1 MNAAPALIGYMAV
14 VGVATPQLMLRSKW
28 PHCAPV
34 LAAAVWQALASS
46 FSVAAALLAYNLA
59 TPTEHLHAGF
69 IGVLHACGLH
79 AGAGKPDPGTAE
91 RLAVGLPAGVML
103 ALASSF
109 TFHALRA
116 RRARTRHRET
126 LDVVGRHSATLR
138 ATVLTYS
145 APAAYC
151 LPGRRPRIVVSDAA
165 VEMLSPEQLHA
176 VLEHER
182 AHVAGRHHL
191 ALAAAEA
198 FASVFRGLPLAH
210 HAKEQTAL
218 LLEMI
223 ADDRAVRSQSHDVFA
238 AAMYE
243 MAAVRAPKGAFSV
256 GGQSAVIRM
265 RRVLGGHRAPHPI
278 LRGTAVAVAAA
289 VPLLPLLLVCP
300 PGLG

>member
-1 MNAAPALIGYMAV
+1 VNAAPALIGYMAT
-14 VGVATPQLMLRSKW
+14 VGVAAPHLMLRSTW
-28 PHCAPV
+28 PHRAPV
-34 LAAAVWQALASS
+34 LAAAVWQALALS
-46 FSVAAALLAYNLA
+46 FSVAAGLLAYNLA

-69 IGVLHACGLH
+69 IGLLHACGLH
-79 AGAGKPDPGTAE
+79 AGAGKPDPGTVE
-91 RLAVGLPAGVML
+91 QLAVVLPAGVLL

-126 LDVVGRHSATLR
+126 LDVVGRHSDALR
-138 ATVLTYS
+138 ATVLAYGV
-145 APAAYC
+145 PAAYC
-151 LPGRRPRIVVSDAA
+151 LPGRRPRIVVSDTA
-165 VEMLSPEQLHA
+165 VERLSPEQLHA

-191 ALAAAEA
+191 ALATAEA

-243 MAAVRAPKGAFSV
+243 MATARAPRGAFSV
-256 GGQSAVIRM
+256 GGNSAVIRM
-265 RRVLGGHRAPHPI
+265 RRVLGRHRAPHPV
-278 LRGTAVAVAAA
+278 LRGAAVAVTAA

>member
-1 MNAAPALIGYMAV
+1 MNAAPALIGYMAA
-14 VGVATPQLMLRSKW
+14 VGVAAPRLMLRSTW
-28 PHCAPV
+28 PHRAPAP
-34 LAAAVWQALASS
+34 AAAVWQALALS
-46 FSVAAALLAYNLA
+46 FAVAAALLAYNLA

-79 AGAGKPDPGTAE
+79 AGAGSPDPGTAE
-91 RLAVGLPAGVML
+91 QLAVVLPAAVML

-109 TFHALRA
+109 VFHALRA
-116 RRARTRHRET
+116 RRARARHRET
-126 LDVVGRHSATLR
+126 LDMVGCHSDDLQ
-138 ATVLTYS
+138 ATVLTYG

-151 LPGRRPRIVVSDAA
+151 LPGRRPRIVVSDTA
-165 VEMLSPEQLHA
+165 VRMLSPEQLQA

-191 ALAAAEA
+191 ALAAVQA
-198 FASVFRGLPLAH
+198 FASVFGRLPLAR

-238 AAMYE
+238 SAMYE
-243 MAAVRAPKGAFSV
+243 MAAVRAPRGTFSV
-256 GGQSAVIRM
+256 GGDSAVIRM
-265 RRVLGGHRAPHPI
+265 RRVLGRHRAPHPV
-278 LRGTAVAVAAA
+278 LRGSAAAVAAL

>member
-1 MNAAPALIGYMAV
+1 VNAAPALIGYMAA
-14 VGVATPQLMLRSKW
+14 VGVAAPHLMLRSTW
-28 PHCAPV
+28 THRAPV
-34 LAAAVWQALASS
+34 LAAAVWQALALS
-46 FSVAAALLAYNLA
+46 FSVAAGLLAYNLA

-69 IGVLHACGLH
+69 VGVLHACGLH
-79 AGAGKPDPGTAE
+79 AGAGKPDPGTVE
-91 RLAVGLPAGVML
+91 QLAVVLPAGVML

-109 TFHALRA
+109 TFHVLRA

-126 LDVVGRHSATLR
+126 LDVVGRHSDDLR
-138 ATVLTYS
+138 ATVLTYG

-151 LPGRRPRIVVSDAA
+151 LPGRRPRIVVSDTA
-165 VEMLSPEQLHA
+165 VEMLSSEQLHA

-198 FASVFRGLPLAH
+198 FASVFPGLPLAR

-243 MAAVRAPKGAFSV
+243 MATVRAPRGAFSV
-256 GGQSAVIRM
+256 GGNSAVIRM
-265 RRVLGGHRAPHPI
+265 RRVLGRHRAPHPV
-278 LRGTAVAVAAA
+278 LRGSAVAVTAA